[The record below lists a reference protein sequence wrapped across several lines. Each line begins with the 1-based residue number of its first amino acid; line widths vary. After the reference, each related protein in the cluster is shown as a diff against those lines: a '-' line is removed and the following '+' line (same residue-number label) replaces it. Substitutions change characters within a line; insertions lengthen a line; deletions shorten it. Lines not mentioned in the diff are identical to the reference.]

1 MAAITIRAHIAS
13 IALGCALS
21 AGLAIAPLAAQDA
34 GGLPDEPRLITMA
47 DHGKTPGKRGGT
59 LRTLMGKAK
68 DIRLMTVFSGARL
81 VTYGADFSII
91 PDILASVEDEG
102 SRVFTLHL
110 RAGHKWSDG
119 EPFTTEDFR
128 YAWEDIITNETFRA
142 GGTSRFLTVEGELP
156 AFEVIDERTV
166 RYTWKKANPLF
177 LPAIAGALPIYIYR
191 PAHYMKLFHEKYQD
205 AAKLAAMVEEASAR
219 NWAALHTRKGRQYRA
234 ENPELPVLQPWHN
247 TTSPPSERF
256 VFKRNPYFHR
266 VDETG
271 TQLPYIDEVIV
282 NIASSSIIPAKVG
295 AGEVDLQ
302 ARYLR
307 FDNFTFL
314 KESGTRHAFDV
325 RLWPNGK
332 GAQIALMPN
341 LNVTDP
347 VWRDTLRDVRFRR
360 ALSLAINRSAINQTL
375 YYGLVRETGN
385 SVLPQSPLY
394 DEKFAYAWAS
404 HDPDQANAL
413 LDEVGL
419 SARNDEGV
427 RLLSDGR
434 PAEIIVESA
443 GESTEETDVLELIK
457 EQWTAIGIKMF
468 VRTSQ
473 RDILRRRVGNGDTL
487 ISVFGGL
494 DRGIATAD
502 MNPEELAPVSPYQ
515 LNWPKWGKYYETG
528 GVSGEPIDLEPVQQ
542 LADLYQQWLT
552 AEGREGREAA
562 WQEMLDIYTDQVFTI
577 GIVSGALQPVVVSKK
592 LKNVPEEAVWAFEP
606 TKFFGHYLMD
616 SFWFG
621 EAD

>member
-1 MAAITIRAHIAS
+1 MAARMIYTHAAGLIA
-13 IALGCALS
+13 ALS
-21 AGLAIAPLAAQDA
+21 VGFAFSVDPVSADAAGP
-34 GGLPDEPRLITMA
+34 PVEPRIMNMA
-47 DHGKTPGKRGGT
+47 ELGKAPGSRGGT
-59 LRTLMGKAK
+59 LTTLMGKAK

-81 VTYGADFSII
+81 VTYGPDFDIV
-91 PDILASVEDEG
+91 PDLLARFEDEG

-110 RAGHKWSDG
+110 RKGHKWSDG
-119 EPFTTEDFR
+119 HPFTAEDFR
-128 YAWEDIITNETFRA
+128 YAWEDVITNEELAA
-142 GGTSRFLTVEGELP
+142 GGTNRFLTVSGELP
-156 AFEVIDERTV
+156 KFEVIDDLTV

-191 PAHYMKLFHEKYQD
+191 PAHYLKQFHKSHQD
-205 AAKLAAMVEEASAR
+205 AAKLAAMVEEAGAR
-219 NWAALHTRKGRQYRA
+219 DWVALHTRKGRQYRA
-234 ENPELPVLQPWHN
+234 ENPELPVLQPWRN

-256 VFKRNPYFHR
+256 VFKRNPHYHR
-266 VDETG
+266 VDENG

-295 AGEVDLQ
+295 AGEADLQ

-314 KESGTRHAFDV
+314 KESGERHGFDV

-341 LNVTDP
+341 LNVSDSGWSD
-347 VWRDTLRDVRFRR
+347 VIRDARVRR
-360 ALSLAINRSAINQTL
+360 ALSMAINRSEINQTL

-385 SVLPQSPLY
+385 SVLPDSPLY
-394 DEKFAYAWAS
+394 DEKNAFAWARYE
-404 HDPDQANAL
+404 PDEAGKL
-413 LDEVGL
+413 LDEAGL
-419 SARNDEGV
+419 AQRNGEGTRV
-427 RLLSDGR
+427 LPDGR
-434 PAEIIVESA
+434 PMEVIVESA

-457 EQWTAIGIKMF
+457 EQWAKIGVKMF

-473 RDILRRRVGNGDTL
+473 RDILRRRVANGDTL

-515 LNWPKWGKYYETG
+515 LNWPKWGQYYESG
-528 GVSGEPIDLEPVQQ
+528 GSSGEPIDLEPVQR
-542 LADLYQQWLT
+542 LANLYQEWLT
-552 AEGREGREAA
+552 AESRDARQAA
-562 WQEMLDIYTDQVFTI
+562 WHEMLEIYADQVFTI
-577 GIVSGALQPVVVSKK
+577 GIVSGALQPVVVSKA
-592 LKNVPEEAVWAFEP
+592 LRNVPEEAVWAFEP

-616 SFWFG
+616 SFWFA
-621 EAD
+621 EAN